1 MKRIKSNNKGLTLI
15 ELIVVIA
22 VMMVLTAAFAV
33 SFTLISRQRVS
44 NAASSTKSTIQL
56 AQTYAKSRGSCYM
69 TIEGTDD
76 GSNTYIW
83 TVDGDGNPIL
93 GNGPNNINKNITTKI
108 QFSNGEILE
117 LTDGVTVQINFNR
130 STGGFLET
138 TNPKT
143 GNTSVPMK
151 IIFTNGEKE
160 STLFLAEKT
169 GLVVYESQM

>member
-1 MKRIKSNNKGLTLI
+1 MNRIKSNNKGITLV

-22 VMMVLTAAFAV
+22 VMAVLTAAFAV

-83 TVDGDGNPIL
+83 TVDGDGNPVL
-93 GNGPNNINKNITTKI
+93 GNGPNNINKNITTKV
-108 QFSNGEILE
+108 QFDNGEVVE
-117 LTDGVTVQINFNR
+117 LTDGVVVKINFNR
-130 STGGFLET
+130 ATGGFEKS
-138 TNPKT
+138 TNPVT
-143 GNTSVPMK
+143 GNDATPMK

-160 STLFLAEKT
+160 STLFLAAKT